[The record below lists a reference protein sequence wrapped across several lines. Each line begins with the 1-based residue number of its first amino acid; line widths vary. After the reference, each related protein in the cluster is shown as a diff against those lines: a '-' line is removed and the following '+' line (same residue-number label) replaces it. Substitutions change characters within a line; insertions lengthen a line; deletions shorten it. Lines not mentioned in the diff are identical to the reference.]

1 MGISKAVELE
11 IFNKILS
18 SIAEEMGIVLRRSAF
33 SPNIRERRDFSC
45 AIFDPQGEM
54 IAQAS
59 HIPVHLGAMPLTM
72 QELLPQ
78 FDWQPGDVVITNDP
92 FQGGTHLPDIT
103 LIKPVFVENKLSF
116 FLINRAHHA
125 DIGGKHPGSMAVT
138 THIDEEGVLI
148 YPMKFLNQ
156 GKLDE
161 DFFEDLL
168 RKLRNPLER
177 KGDFEAQLA
186 SLLRGEKRILEV
198 VSRYGLKK
206 VETMAQSL
214 KDYSERAIRYIL
226 SDLPQGVFTFTD
238 YLDDDGIGTK
248 DIPLTV
254 RVEIKNTTVTVDL
267 RQSSPQVKGSV
278 NAPRAVTQAAVYYV
292 FLCLLNA
299 KEEYPINHGCFRP
312 IEILTTP
319 GTVVDAKY
327 PAAVAAGNVETSQRI
342 VDTVLGAL
350 AQAIPKAIPAASCG
364 SMNNIAIGGIHPKT
378 NMVFAYYETIGGGM
392 GARPLKDGL
401 NGIHTHMTNTL
412 NTPIEALEHDY
423 PFIVESYR
431 LRKGSGGAGLF
442 KGGDGLV
449 RSYYFLSPA
458 SVTILS
464 ERRRY
469 APYGLYGGKSGS
481 KGENLL
487 VRNGQKHL
495 LPGKVNLEV
504 KSGDKLIIYTPGGGG
519 WGNDT

>member
-1 MGISKAVELE
+1 MGMSKAVELE

-45 AIFDPQGEM
+45 AVFDTQGEM

-138 THIDEEGVLI
+138 THIDKEGILI
-148 YPMKFLNQ
+148 YPMKLLAQ
-156 GKLDE
+156 GKLNE

-168 RKLRNPLER
+168 RKLCNPLER

-186 SLLRGEKRILEV
+186 SLRRGEKRILEV
-198 VSRYGLKK
+198 ARRYDLKK
-206 VETMAQSL
+206 LDTMAQAL
-214 KDYSERAIRYIL
+214 KDYSEKAMRHIL

-238 YLDDDGIGTK
+238 YLDDDGIEAE

-254 RVEIKNTTVTVDL
+254 KVEIKNKTATIDL
-267 RQSSPQVKGSV
+267 RQSGLQVKGSI

-292 FLCLLNA
+292 FLCLL
-299 KEEYPINHGCFRP
+299 KTDGEYPINHGCFRP
-312 IEILTTP
+312 LEILTTP
-319 GTVVDAKY
+319 GTVVDARY

-350 AQAIPKAIPAASCG
+350 AQAMPKAIPAASCG

-378 NMVFAYYETIGGGM
+378 NMTFAYYETIGGGM
-392 GARPLKDGL
+392 GARPTKNGL
-401 NGIHTHMTNTL
+401 SGVHTHMTNTL

-423 PFIVESYR
+423 PFMVESYR

-449 RSYYFLSPA
+449 RSYYFFSPA

-464 ERRRY
+464 ERRKH
-469 APYGLYGGKSGS
+469 APYGLCGGKPGCR
-481 KGENLL
+481 GENLL
-487 VRNGQKHL
+487 VRNGQKIS
-495 LPGKVNLEV
+495 LPGKVNLTVEP
-504 KSGDKLIIYTPGGGG
+504 GDKLIIHTPGGGG
-519 WGNDT
+519 WG